1 MSDSEYNY
9 DTFVP
14 DPEELVNF
22 AAKGPRATSRAPSF
36 PLEDLATG
44 ETVQMEELW
53 ADGVAIM
60 EFGSFT

>member
-1 MSDSEYNY
+1 MKPEDYNY

-22 AAKGPRATSRAPSF
+22 ALHGPRATGRAPSF
-36 PLEDLATG
+36 PLEDLETG